1 MRWHLCRLAMS
12 AFGCSLAATRSHRHH
27 GIAVSHASVST
38 FSWFCTPRATQ
49 SSPKLELLLTFSLPA
64 WKPSSHRTVQLADTR
79 DESGLRC
86 AGDAFQDRVEKES
99 STDRLQQNS
108 FWSSSGRTRH
118 AREKAYRRRV
128 HQNTCRRVSA
138 IPLQHSGSFA
148 TELHFKTKCRPSGAV
163 AKVEGASVVTRWT
176 ARARRSSDI
185 ASSLDLREVFGAFD
199 ASSNS
204 CPRRRRRAAWRR
216 HRKKRSRVSS
226 VVGVGKG
233 AAAGARRGCRGGGGQ
248 QDDPG
253 VKDRE
258 TRRRERKTEDT
269 GEYKSERQAEDCR
282 RKQ

>member
-12 AFGCSLAATRSHRHH
+12 AFGCSLAATRSHRRH

-118 AREKAYRRRV
+118 AR
-128 HQNTCRRVSA
+128 
-138 IPLQHSGSFA
+138 
-148 TELHFKTKCRPSGAV
+148 
-163 AKVEGASVVTRWT
+163 
-176 ARARRSSDI
+176 
-185 ASSLDLREVFGAFD
+185 
-199 ASSNS
+199 
-204 CPRRRRRAAWRR
+204 RR
-216 HRKKRSRVSS
+216 HIAVEFTRTRVDVSLLFLCSIQVALLRSCTSRQN
-226 VVGVGKG
+226 
-233 AAAGARRGCRGGGGQ
+233 ADLLGQ
-248 QDDPG
+248 LL
-253 VKDRE
+253 K
-258 TRRRERKTEDT
+258 
-269 GEYKSERQAEDCR
+269 
-282 RKQ
+282 